1 MAELQCSLCKTLTS
15 KINRNATQLLHIAIL
30 QAFQCTVV
38 LKKVLGERWK
48 FWQLLRG
55 ELRLLIVGSMCK
67 DCEINTS
74 DLSRK

>member
-15 KINRNATQLLHIAIL
+15 RINRNATQLLHTAIL
-30 QAFQCTVV
+30 QAFQCTMV
-38 LKKVLGERWK
+38 LKKVSGKRWK

-55 ELRLLIVGSMCK
+55 ELRLLGMGSICK

-74 DLSRK
+74 DLFHK